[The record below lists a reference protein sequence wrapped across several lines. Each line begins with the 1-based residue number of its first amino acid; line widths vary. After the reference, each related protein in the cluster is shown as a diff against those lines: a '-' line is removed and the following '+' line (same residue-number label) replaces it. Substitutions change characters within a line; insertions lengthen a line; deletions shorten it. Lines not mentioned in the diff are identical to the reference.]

1 MGDIEKD
8 PCHNPPNL
16 NINRPKF
23 QLPTSEKPPRLS
35 QPAVN
40 IRGREGLY
48 HITQRNPTT
57 CEYPSGTTSTR
68 WLKTPSMY
76 HISAYCGASFILMS
90 CFPDMEPTTGLWRFC
105 EVCVATFPCV
115 SVFWLVGWLVG
126 WLLGWPGPGLFPT
139 PTVTAKTVRWARLG
153 RSPGVEKHSEMVFHQ
168 GYNQDSWKRFI
179 EFALVPSPFE
189 GNWRIDINNKLL
201 WRRWKF
207 T

>member
-126 WLLGWPGPGLFPT
+126 CLVDPVLASFQLQQLLQRLYAELALDDLLVLKSIRKWCFT
-139 PTVTAKTVRWARLG
+139 KDTTRTVGK
-153 RSPGVEKHSEMVFHQ
+153 
-168 GYNQDSWKRFI
+168 DS
-179 EFALVPSPFE
+179 
-189 GNWRIDINNKLL
+189 
-201 WRRWKF
+201 
-207 T
+207 